1 MANTCFTDYTFVGEP
16 EKAQKLLAD
25 MKRVLNTKRKDLGP
39 DTYLSDSDWLGWIV
53 RDLLGK
59 EPLTVD
65 QKIDILKQQVTTS
78 VERLGEY
85 RGILHVRRH
94 LAATPIF
101 KGIPN
106 FRETRISILRAEHQD
121 QLFQIIEDIRK
132 ILDFHETDIL

>member
-1 MANTCFTDYTFVGEP
+1 MASTPTT
-16 EKAQKLLAD
+16 AD
-25 MKRVLNTKRKDLGP
+25 TTTPTRMAT
-39 DTYLSDSDWLGWIV
+39 IV
-53 RDLLGK
+53 

-65 QKIDILKQQVTTS
+65 QKIEILKQQVTTS

-106 FRETRISILRAEHQD
+106 FRETRISMLRAEHQD